1 VEEHVIMRV
10 AFCISGQLRTWQK
23 SSDTWLKLATAIEKK
38 LTAKVDFFS
47 HTWDFNTLPN
57 NVCHKVLH
65 TDPIPETINTNEI
78 QEYTKKINLV
88 DFEVNDYAFYEKRAE
103 HLMQISSA
111 SSHYGVQNK
120 LIPLT
125 WSAGQFYS
133 LMRSAH
139 LKKRYEMNNNFNYD
153 IVFKIRNDLYFTDD
167 MIDKF
172 LNQNEYASWRT
183 DLHMPKHNFMY
194 SCHTSVSPDW
204 PFTRVGDIFF
214 YADSVTFDRVSNF
227 YRWLPQIT
235 AFNNRP
241 KGNVQPELVL
251 FYYLKMMK
259 INVHSISVD
268 PKICRSETYSEL
280 LNNNSMPLGG
290 FEIV

>member
-1 VEEHVIMRV
+1 MRI
-10 AFCISGQLRTWQK
+10 AFCISGQLRTWK
-23 SSDTWLKLATAIEKK
+23 RSADTWLKLANALEEK
-38 LTAKVDFFS
+38 LGAKVDFFA

-57 NVCHKVLH
+57 NVCYKVLQ
-65 TDPIPETINTNEI
+65 TAPVPEPIDANEI
-78 QEYTKKINLV
+78 QEYTRKINLV
-88 DFEVNDYAFYEKRAE
+88 DFEINDHAFYAKRVE

-111 SSHYGVQNK
+111 SSLSGLHNES
-120 LIPLT
+120 IPLT

-139 LKKRYEMNNNFNYD
+139 LKKRYEMNNDFRYD

-167 MIDKF
+167 MLDKF
-172 LNQNEYASWRT
+172 LSLNTYATWRP
-183 DLHMPKHNFMY
+183 DLHTPKHNFIY
-194 SCHTSVSPDW
+194 SCHTGPARSW

-214 YADSVTFDRVSNF
+214 YADSVTFDRVSEF

-235 AFNNRP
+235 AFNDKP
-241 KGNVQPELVL
+241 EGSVHPELVL

-259 INVHSISVD
+259 IDIHSLFSD

-280 LNNNSMPLGG
+280 LNNNSLPLGG